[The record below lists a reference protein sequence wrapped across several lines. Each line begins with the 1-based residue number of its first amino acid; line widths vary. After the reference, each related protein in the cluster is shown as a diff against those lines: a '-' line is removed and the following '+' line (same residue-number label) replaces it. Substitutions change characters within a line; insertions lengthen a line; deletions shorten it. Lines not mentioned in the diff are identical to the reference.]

1 MDSPGP
7 AYGPGVDAG
16 LYRSTDG
23 GQSWTQLNCGFLSF
37 RVVSVRIDPSNP
49 EAKQLIDRIRE
60 DYVYTPFVEP
70 VDLDP
75 ALDDALN
82 DILRGLDS

>member
-1 MDSPGP
+1 MFKLDL
-7 AYGPGVDAG
+7 D
-16 LYRSTDG
+16 
-23 GQSWTQLNCGFLSF
+23 LSEL
-37 RVVSVRIDPSNP
+37 RTMGESESNLLAERLEEIGEANA

-60 DYVYTPFVEP
+60 DYEYTPFVEP

>member
-1 MDSPGP
+1 MFKLDLDLSELRTMGE
-7 AYGPGVDAG
+7 
-16 LYRSTDG
+16 SE
-23 GQSWTQLNCGFLSF
+23 SNQLSERLEEIGEANA
-37 RVVSVRIDPSNP
+37 

-70 VDLDP
+70 VNMDP

>member
-1 MDSPGP
+1 MRR
-7 AYGPGVDAG
+7 V
-16 LYRSTDG
+16 RSMFKLDLDLSELRTMG
-23 GQSWTQLNCGFLSF
+23 ESESNQLAERLEEIGKANA
-37 RVVSVRIDPSNP
+37 
-49 EAKQLIDRIRE
+49 EAKELIDKIRE

-70 VDLDP
+70 VDMDP

>member
-1 MDSPGP
+1 
-7 AYGPGVDAG
+7 
-16 LYRSTDG
+16 
-23 GQSWTQLNCGFLSF
+23 
-37 RVVSVRIDPSNP
+37 
-49 EAKQLIDRIRE
+49 
-60 DYVYTPFVEP
+60 VYTPFVEP

>member
-1 MDSPGP
+1 
-7 AYGPGVDAG
+7 V
-16 LYRSTDG
+16 RSMFKLDLDLSELRTMG
-23 GQSWTQLNCGFLSF
+23 ESESNQLAV
-37 RVVSVRIDPSNP
+37 RVEEIGEANA

-75 ALDDALN
+75 ALDDVLN
-82 DILRGLDS
+82 DILRGLDC

>member
-1 MDSPGP
+1 MEFRR
-7 AYGPGVDAG
+7 V
-16 LYRSTDG
+16 LFRSLAERLEEIG
-23 GQSWTQLNCGFLSF
+23 EANA
-37 RVVSVRIDPSNP
+37 

-82 DILRGLDS
+82 DILRGLDC

>member
-1 MDSPGP
+1 MGESE
-7 AYGPGVDAG
+7 
-16 LYRSTDG
+16 SN
-23 GQSWTQLNCGFLSF
+23 QLEERLEEIGKANA
-37 RVVSVRIDPSNP
+37 

-70 VDLDP
+70 IDMDP

>member
-1 MDSPGP
+1 MT
-7 AYGPGVDAG
+7 GVQTCA
-16 LYRSTDG
+16 LPISN
-23 GQSWTQLNCGFLSF
+23 QLAERLEEIGEANA
-37 RVVSVRIDPSNP
+37 

>member
-1 MDSPGP
+1 MFKLDL
-7 AYGPGVDAG
+7 D
-16 LYRSTDG
+16 
-23 GQSWTQLNCGFLSF
+23 LSEL
-37 RVVSVRIDPSNP
+37 RTMGEYESNQMAERLEEISEANA

-70 VDLDP
+70 VVLDP